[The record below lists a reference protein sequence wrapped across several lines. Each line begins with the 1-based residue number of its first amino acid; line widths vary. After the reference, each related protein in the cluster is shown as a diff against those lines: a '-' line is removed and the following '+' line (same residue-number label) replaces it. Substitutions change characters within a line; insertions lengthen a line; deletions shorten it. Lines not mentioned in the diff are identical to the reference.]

1 MKIEFIKRGAA
12 TRLIL
17 IFAGWSTDS
26 RYYND
31 CVFDGW
37 DTAVVCDYR
46 DMTLPPLPSQYST
59 VYVFAYS
66 LGVAV
71 SAFCGVA
78 ATAMIAICGSLEP
91 VSDQFGIPETVY
103 QGTLAGLSEK
113 SLAKFHLRMA
123 GDRDRLAEIA
133 GRLPSSP
140 DLEVMKEELGH
151 IRSAAL
157 SGQRSKDIKFDRVY
171 LAEDDRIFPYANLYD
186 FWNQRNDASIVSL
199 KASHAVDMAR
209 IIRSCLPDTEAIGE
223 GFQRAGKSYN
233 ENALIQREI
242 CRKIAERLQERLT
255 EDKRDGICLLEIGPG
270 QGLLTEE
277 WRKMLRPKS
286 ATYVDLAEVPC
297 FGIAQEETYLQ
308 TDAEQWLED
317 TSRKFDIILSA
328 STIQWFADPIGF
340 ITTVRAHLNPGGIAI
355 LSTFVKGN
363 LHQLDALRPSP
374 ILYRTAEEYAA
385 APAEILDE
393 WKSTLRFQSS
403 REMMRHLSLTGVS
416 PRGKKQLSLSDDR
429 GKGELPKHHSLL
441 PLELTFCPLLLFIKA

>member
-209 IIRSCLPDTEAIGE
+209 IIR
-223 GFQRAGKSYN
+223 
-233 ENALIQREI
+233 
-242 CRKIAERLQERLT
+242 
-255 EDKRDGICLLEIGPG
+255 
-270 QGLLTEE
+270 
-277 WRKMLRPKS
+277 
-286 ATYVDLAEVPC
+286 
-297 FGIAQEETYLQ
+297 
-308 TDAEQWLED
+308 
-317 TSRKFDIILSA
+317 
-328 STIQWFADPIGF
+328 
-340 ITTVRAHLNPGGIAI
+340 
-355 LSTFVKGN
+355 
-363 LHQLDALRPSP
+363 
-374 ILYRTAEEYAA
+374 
-385 APAEILDE
+385 
-393 WKSTLRFQSS
+393 
-403 REMMRHLSLTGVS
+403 
-416 PRGKKQLSLSDDR
+416 
-429 GKGELPKHHSLL
+429 
-441 PLELTFCPLLLFIKA
+441 